1 MTLRSA
7 VDSTPDQRRD
17 QMLVAAAVLIAE
29 RGFSETR
36 IADVAERVGAS
47 PALVIYYF
55 GTKDRLLT
63 EALRYSEQTFYA
75 AAENMLARTL
85 SLRRRLEILVGLTCV
100 PQGDDDALG
109 SWGLW
114 FDLWAQAFRQPQV
127 KQDRIE
133 LDQRWRTMIQRV
145 VEDAIRTKEVVDVDA
160 EEFAIT
166 FSCLL
171 DGLSIQVALKDPV
184 VDAERA
190 LRIGMR
196 FASRELGF
204 EWKPRRA
211 ARSAGSRGRRGG
223 SLP

>member
-17 QMLVAAAVLIAE
+17 QMLVAAAELIAE

-36 IADVAERVGAS
+36 IADVADRVGAS

-75 AAENMLARTL
+75 AAENMLTRTM

-100 PQGDDDALG
+100 PGGDDDAMG

-127 KQDRIE
+127 QQDRIE

-145 VEDAIRTKEVVDVDA
+145 VEDAIRSGEIADVDA

-184 VDAERA
+184 VDAARA

-204 EWKPRRA
+204 EWKPRRSR
-211 ARSAGSRGRRGG
+211 RSAGSGGR
-223 SLP
+223 

>member
-1 MTLRSA
+1 
-7 VDSTPDQRRD
+7 
-17 QMLVAAAVLIAE
+17 MLVAAAVLIAE

-36 IADVAERVGAS
+36 IADVADRAGAS
-47 PALVIYYF
+47 PALIIYYF

-63 EALRYSEQTFYA
+63 EALRYSEQSFYA
-75 AAENMLARTL
+75 SAEAMLARTP

-100 PQGDDDALG
+100 PQGDEEVTG

-114 FDLWAQAFRQPQV
+114 FDLWAQAFRSPQV

-145 VEDAIRTKEVVDVDA
+145 VEDAVKNAEIGPVDA
-160 EEFAIT
+160 EAFAVT

-184 VDAERA
+184 VDPARA

-211 ARSAGSRGRRGG
+211 RRSTSASR
-223 SLP
+223 